1 MLVVTFVPFLMLLI
15 LFGSVAL
22 IYNSFSIS
30 LSERTRQMGILNS
43 VGATKKQLRAS
54 VRYEAFVLC
63 LIGVPLGILSGIA
76 GIGVTF
82 YLLRDSILSALGNGL
97 YIKLAVSSWAVV
109 ISAIVAVFTVFLSA
123 SIPARRALRFNAV
136 EAIRQT
142 SDVKMPKRMGKG
154 GLWSRIFHLEG
165 QLAYKNSRRFK
176 KRHNATVFSIVV
188 SIVLFVAAYTFSTDL
203 AMSAYFSSEVSSY
216 DMFCTVLL
224 FRDKE
229 ELLSLYKDLSSIPE
243 VKNSALIYERGY
255 ALLPLAGAPVLT
267 DASKYDEHLTG
278 AEELYCQIMTV
289 DRENYLK
296 LLEAAG
302 IAIPPQGEE
311 FPALLIDHNTKV
323 TEKPDGSRYYENYSI
338 FDHDAFPFT
347 FSVIPTIL

>member
-1 MLVVTFVPFLMLLI
+1 MKKNGDLYRGSGLLSAGSLMLVVTFVPFLMLLI

-188 SIVLFVAAYTFSTDL
+188 SIVLLSRRTRSVPILPCRRIFHPRF
-203 AMSAYFSSEVSSY
+203 SSY

-229 ELLSLYKDLSSIPE
+229 ELLSLYKDLSSIPGGE
-243 VKNSALIYERGY
+243 KQR
-255 ALLPLAGAPVLT
+255 T
-267 DASKYDEHLTG
+267 DL
-278 AEELYCQIMTV
+278 
-289 DRENYLK
+289 
-296 LLEAAG
+296 
-302 IAIPPQGEE
+302 
-311 FPALLIDHNTKV
+311 
-323 TEKPDGSRYYENYSI
+323 
-338 FDHDAFPFT
+338 
-347 FSVIPTIL
+347 